1 MRVAIAGK
9 GGAGK
14 TTLSASL
21 ARLAGQNG
29 IAVVAIDAD
38 SNPNLM
44 AALGVER
51 KRAAA
56 ATALAPSIVSRRL
69 GGPALS
75 EALDSV
81 LDRFAVDGP
90 DGVRVALMGMPT
102 HADQGCLC
110 GAHATVSA
118 VLDDLGSKPELL
130 TIVDLEASP
139 EHLSRGTARHV
150 DALLLVTEPYYR
162 SLETVRRLAA
172 LAAELPIPYVTVVAN
187 KVRSQADSEAVAAF
201 CNHHGLDLAGV
212 VPWSDQVVQAD
223 LDGVPAIQR
232 AEGVMDA
239 IAAIAGRLL
248 ATDLRPTATQAATG
262 PRG

>member
-21 ARLAGQNG
+21 ARLAGRSG
-29 IAVVAIDAD
+29 TPVVAIDAD

-44 AALGVER
+44 AALGVDR
-51 KRAAA
+51 DRAAA
-56 ATALAPSIVSRRL
+56 ASALAPSIVSRRF

-75 EALDSV
+75 EPLESV
-81 LDRFAVDGP
+81 LDRFAVSGP
-90 DGVRVALMGMPT
+90 DGVRVALMGMPA

-118 VLDDLGSKPELL
+118 VLDDLGSHPELL

-162 SLETVRRLAA
+162 SLETVRRLAS
-172 LAAELPIPYVTVVAN
+172 LASELPIPRVA
-187 KVRSQADSEAVAAF
+187 
-201 CNHHGLDLAGV
+201 
-212 VPWSDQVVQAD
+212 VVQQGPVTGRFRGR
-223 LDGVPAIQR
+223 DGVLRPPR
-232 AEGVMDA
+232 HRVRGRHPLERRGRTGRSRRRPGHPPCRRRRGCHRG
-239 IAAIAGRLL
+239 AGREP
-248 ATDLRPTATQAATG
+248 AGA
-262 PRG
+262 

>member
-1 MRVAIAGK
+1 MRVAVAGK

-21 ARLAGQNG
+21 ARLAGRSG
-29 IAVVAIDAD
+29 IGVVAVDAD

-44 AALGVER
+44 AALGIER
-51 KRAAA
+51 DRAGTAS
-56 ATALAPSIVSRRL
+56 ALAPSIVSRRF

-75 EALDSV
+75 EPLDSV
-81 LDRFAVDGP
+81 LDRFALMGP
-90 DGVRVALMGMPT
+90 DGVRVALMGMPA

-118 VLDDLGSKPELL
+118 VLDDLGNHPELL

-162 SLETVRRLAA
+162 SLETVRRLAS
-172 LAAELPIPYVTVVAN
+172 LAAELPIPRVAVVAN
-187 KVRSQADSEAVAAF
+187 KVRSPADSEAVAEF
-201 CNHHGLDLAGV
+201 CARHSLELAGAI
-212 VPWSDQVVQAD
+212 PWSDEVVQAD
-223 LDGVPAIQR
+223 LDGVPAIHR
-232 AEGVMDA
+232 AEGVVDA
-239 IAAIAGRLL
+239 ISGIAQRLL
-248 ATDLRPTATQAATG
+248 GVELRPTVTGAAATQ
-262 PRG
+262 RG

>member
-1 MRVAIAGK
+1 MRVAVAGK

-21 ARLAGQNG
+21 ARLASRSG

-44 AALGVER
+44 AALGIER
-51 KRAAA
+51 DRAGTAS
-56 ATALAPSIVSRRL
+56 ALAPSIVSRRL

-75 EALDSV
+75 EPLEAV
-81 LDRFAVDGP
+81 LDHFAVTGP
-90 DGVRVALMGMPT
+90 DGVRVALMGMPA

-118 VLDDLGSKPELL
+118 VLDDLGSHPELL

-150 DALLLVTEPYYR
+150 DTLLLVTEPYYR
-162 SLETVRRLAA
+162 SLETVRRLAS
-172 LAAELPIPYVTVVAN
+172 LAAELPIPRVAVVAN
-187 KVRSQADSEAVAAF
+187 KVRSPTDSEAVSEFCARHSLEFGAAI
-201 CNHHGLDLAGV
+201 
-212 VPWSDQVVQAD
+212 PWSDEVVQAD
-223 LDGVPAIQR
+223 LEGVPAIDR
-232 AEGVMDA
+232 AEGVVDA
-239 IAAIAGRLL
+239 ISTMAERLL
-248 ATDLRPTATQAATG
+248 QVELPRMATQPAASPLG
-262 PRG
+262 

>member
-1 MRVAIAGK
+1 MRLAVAGK

-21 ARLAGQNG
+21 ARLAGRSG
-29 IAVVAIDAD
+29 TPVVAIDAD

-44 AALGVER
+44 AALGVDR
-51 KRAAA
+51 DRAAEA
-56 ATALAPSIVSRRL
+56 SALAPSIVSRRF

-75 EALDSV
+75 EPLESV
-81 LDRFAVDGP
+81 LDRFAVPGP
-90 DGVRVALMGMPT
+90 DGVRVALMGMPA

-118 VLDDLGSKPELL
+118 VLDDLGCHPGLL

-162 SLETVRRLAA
+162 SLETVRRLAS
-172 LAAELPIPYVTVVAN
+172 LAAELPIPRVAVVAN
-187 KVRSQADSEAVAAF
+187 KVRSPADAEAVMEFCDRHGIAF
-201 CNHHGLDLAGV
+201 AGA
-212 VPWSDQVVQAD
+212 VPWSDEVVRAD
-223 LDGVPAIQR
+223 LDGVPAIHR
-232 AEGVMDA
+232 ADDVVAA
-239 IAAIAGRLL
+239 IAALAARLL
-248 ATDLRPTATQAATG
+248 GLELRPSTTEPAAS
-262 PRG
+262 PLS